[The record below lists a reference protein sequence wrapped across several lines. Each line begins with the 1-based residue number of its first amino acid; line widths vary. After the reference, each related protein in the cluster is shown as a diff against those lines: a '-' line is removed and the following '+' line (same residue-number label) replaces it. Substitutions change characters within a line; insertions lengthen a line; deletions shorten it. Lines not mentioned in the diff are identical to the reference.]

1 MGRTL
6 ANKKEIVADL
16 KETLG
21 KSQLLFVINYS
32 GLTVA
37 EITDLRR
44 RLIPKGAVCKVT
56 KNTFMGIAIQDDER
70 WQPLSEILKGDSAF
84 VMVKDDLGGAIKAYQ
99 DFQKATKKTEM
110 RGGVMDGRLLK
121 EADLKAIA
129 DLPSKEQLIAQIAGA
144 INGVATKL
152 AVGINEVPSGLARA
166 LKQLSEKDQS
176 EKEDAAA

>member
-6 ANKKEIVADL
+6 ANKKEIVEGL
-16 KETLG
+16 KETLNE
-21 KSQLLFVINYS
+21 SQLMFIIGYS

-37 EITDLRR
+37 EISDLRN
-44 RLIPKGAVCKVT
+44 RLRPKGAICQVT
-56 KNTFMGIAIQDDER
+56 KNTFMAKATEGDDR
-70 WQPLSEILKGDSAF
+70 WQAVGELLKGDSAF

-99 DFQKATKKTEM
+99 EFQKASKKTEI
-110 RGGVMDGRLLK
+110 RGGVMDGKVLK

-144 INGVATKL
+144 INGVATQL

-166 LKQLSEKDQS
+166 LKQLSEK
-176 EKEDAAA
+176 EAA